1 MTTVPK
7 ITGRKDDLC
16 STHQKAPS
24 PGHRCETCK
33 RIRIE
38 KKIMRRTVKDLI
50 AAGFKVSIWNGE
62 CYEIVNSVK
71 LNDIMKVTFLTDED
85 IVYVHDGDAP
95 VHYDADRDVTH
106 AGPFDSFVRFIYGN
120 SGWDVISDYGVSL
133 ENIIKPIMDYA
144 ETFEPV

>member
-38 KKIMRRTVKDLI
+38 KKVMRRCLTDLI
-50 AAGFKVSIWNGE
+50 AAGYKVSIYSGE

-71 LNDIMKVTFLTDED
+71 VNAIMPLTFLTDED
-85 IVYVHDGDAP
+85 VVYVSKEDAP
-95 VHYDADRDVTH
+95 VTYDEDRDVTR
-106 AGPFDSFVRFIYGN
+106 AGPFDSFVHFIYGN
-120 SGWDVISDYGVSL
+120 SGWDVINDYGTSL
-133 ENIIKPIMDYA
+133 EDIMKPVMDYA
-144 ETFEPV
+144 ETFE